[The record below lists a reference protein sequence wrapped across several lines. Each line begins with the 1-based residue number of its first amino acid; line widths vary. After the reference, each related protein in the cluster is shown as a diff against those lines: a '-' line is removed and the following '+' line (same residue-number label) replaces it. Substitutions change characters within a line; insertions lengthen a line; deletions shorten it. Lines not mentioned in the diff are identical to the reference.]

1 MHVAI
6 IMDGNGRWARA
17 GGLARPAGHRAG
29 AAVAEFGRRQ
39 RRFGGLEIVART
51 AAVAS

>member
-1 MHVAI
+1 MVKKIAE
-6 IMDGNGRWARA
+6 
-17 GGLARPAGHRAG
+17 GGFVKTSTLTD
-29 AAVAEFGRRQ
+29 Q